1 MSGRT
6 PPSYDHRLSVNIT
19 RQMYDRLA
27 QIASTRDE
35 PFSEVAREAFRL
47 YLDQQEDLIASRKH
61 FTRSFQRRL
70 DHTDWQLSVLIQLV
84 SFLTS
89 QVMTVFNEQA
99 IAPESV
105 FQFMLE
111 RAEEDDWQDALHNA
125 RAKERR
131 KVAEKP
137 TAS

>member
-1 MSGRT
+1 M
-6 PPSYDHRLSVNIT
+6 L
-19 RQMYDRLA
+19 
-27 QIASTRDE
+27 
-35 PFSEVAREAFRL
+35 
-47 YLDQQEDLIASRKH
+47 
-61 FTRSFQRRL
+61 
-70 DHTDWQLSVLIQLV
+70 QLV

-111 RAEEDDWQDALHNA
+111 KVEEDDWQNALHNA
-125 RAKERR
+125 RTKERR
-131 KVAEKP
+131 KTAKKP